1 MTLTTAN
8 LYTGKALTK
17 AVADVISQHKTFEAE
32 LHKVACS
39 ALYHSIKNHNTT
51 PITTLIAGLGGS
63 VRRNALIAWA
73 CAFGECKPTEDGKNV
88 EHVRKDGDLQAAID
102 KPFWEFKPEAPFSPF
117 DLGAELSKL
126 VARAEKAAKDQR
138 NSLPEEGFR
147 QLRELQAKV
156 KPLEKVA

>member
-17 AVADVISQHKTFEAE
+17 AVADVIAQHKGFETE

-39 ALYHSIKNHNTT
+39 ALYHSIKHHNTT
-51 PITTLIAGLGGS
+51 PMDQLVRGLGGS
-63 VRRNALIAWA
+63 VRKNALIAWA
-73 CAFGECKPTEDGKNV
+73 VAFGECKPSEDGKGI
-88 EHVRKDGDLQAAID
+88 EHAKKEGDLQAAID

-117 DLGAELSKL
+117 DLGAELAKL

-156 KPLEKVA
+156 KPMEKAA